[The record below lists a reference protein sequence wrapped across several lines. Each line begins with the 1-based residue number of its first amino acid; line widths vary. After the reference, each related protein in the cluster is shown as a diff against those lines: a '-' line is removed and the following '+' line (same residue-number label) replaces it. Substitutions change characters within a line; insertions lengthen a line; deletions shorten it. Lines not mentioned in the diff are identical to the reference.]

1 MIFCLIQSGNFW
13 AYPKLFGHGSKSDI
27 LYWNVVFDLV
37 QKVSDLNRKVLVLTK
52 KNGPVQNNFGRSEN
66 VPFKRKK
73 DTGYFEWE

>member
-27 LYWNVVFDLV
+27 LYWNVVFDPV

-52 KNGPVQNNFGRSEN
+52 KNGPVQNNFGISEN

-73 DTGYFEWE
+73 DTDYFEWE